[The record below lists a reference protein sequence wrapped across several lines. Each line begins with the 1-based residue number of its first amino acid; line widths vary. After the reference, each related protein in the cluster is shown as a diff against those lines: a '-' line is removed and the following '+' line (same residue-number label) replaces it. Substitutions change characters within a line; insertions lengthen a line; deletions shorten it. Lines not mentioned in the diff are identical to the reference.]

1 MQLELFSMSELCLCA
16 TKTSLK
22 AFKAFDFELADRML
36 FACDSFKALQKQLFL
51 VTNNRPYWQR

>member
-1 MQLELFSMSELCLCA
+1 MSELCLCA

-22 AFKAFDFELADRML
+22 AFKAFDFELADKML